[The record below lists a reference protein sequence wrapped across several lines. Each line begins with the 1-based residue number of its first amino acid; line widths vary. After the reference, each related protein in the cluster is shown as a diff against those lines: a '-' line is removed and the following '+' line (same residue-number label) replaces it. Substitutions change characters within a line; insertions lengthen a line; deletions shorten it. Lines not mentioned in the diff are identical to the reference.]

1 MSVFFFLLHV
11 CVYVFFLFLPE
22 RWIKMYSFRW
32 VIFLL
37 VRVCHNYW
45 VIFVLHENKKNAE
58 RSLERLLN
66 YIFGWLANT
75 SVYSAFITPEIWPEA
90 HPKAAKPNRTEP
102 EVPNLV
108 WSHIS
113 NPIVVATV
121 RTQCCYG
128 CAFVTERHRSVP
140 TVDWRSYL
148 ETASAY
154 NDCLLYSRSLLLRG
168 KSASTQAAVT
178 PALSLSVLSALV
190 AASASRRFLRAVNK
204 HNCSVTIRTT
214 RCDRW
219 RTPLKHEDLAVSR
232 EHTERQGGCDSG
244 LSRCA
249 FSMKKKRPTIQ

>member
-1 MSVFFFLLHV
+1 
-11 CVYVFFLFLPE
+11 
-22 RWIKMYSFRW
+22 MYIFRW

-90 HPKAAKPNRTEP
+90 HPQAAKPNRTEP

-128 CAFVTERHRSVP
+128 CAFVAERHRSVP

-168 KSASTQAAVT
+168 KKRVDSSRCHTR
-178 PALSLSVLSALV
+178 LV
-190 AASASRRFLRAVNK
+190 AQCALGFSRGDCISTLFAWSTN
-204 HNCSVTIRTT
+204 TT
-214 RCDRW
+214 
-219 RTPLKHEDLAVSR
+219 VV
-232 EHTERQGGCDSG
+232 
-244 LSRCA
+244 
-249 FSMKKKRPTIQ
+249 